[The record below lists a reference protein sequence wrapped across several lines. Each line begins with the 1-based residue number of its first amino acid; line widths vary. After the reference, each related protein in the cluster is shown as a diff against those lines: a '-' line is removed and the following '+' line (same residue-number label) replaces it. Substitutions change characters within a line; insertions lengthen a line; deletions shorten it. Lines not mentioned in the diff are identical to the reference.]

1 MERSGDL
8 FTILGII
15 VSKANCGDATAP
27 RLCSLSGAPMKE
39 PTDEERFRLSGPAMR
54 VFDNVTQR
62 WGLSER
68 MKLQLLGCAEHN
80 FHNWARDA
88 RRHRPL
94 ILEVAVMMRISAVLG
109 IFGDLQQLTNGA
121 AQERQWLTREIAAP
135 PFEGKAP
142 IALLCR
148 SFESQM
154 DIRRHLSARVVGQH
168 PPNAVDEGFRKYTDK
183 DLIWV

>member
-1 MERSGDL
+1 
-8 FTILGII
+8 
-15 VSKANCGDATAP
+15 
-27 RLCSLSGAPMKE
+27 MKE
-39 PTDEERFRLSGPAMR
+39 PTDEEQERLGGPTMR

-68 MKLQLLGCAEHN
+68 TKLQLLGCVENEFRAWVRE
-80 FHNWARDA
+80 A

-94 ILEVAVMMRISAVLG
+94 ILEGVVLMRISAVLG
-109 IFGDLQQLTNGA
+109 VFGDLRQLTNGA
-121 AQERQWLTREIAAP
+121 AEETCWLTRQTAAP

-142 IALLCR
+142 IELLCR

-154 DIRRHLSARVVGQH
+154 DVRRHLSALVVGQLS
-168 PPNAVDEGFRKYTDK
+168 PNAVDEGFRKYTDN